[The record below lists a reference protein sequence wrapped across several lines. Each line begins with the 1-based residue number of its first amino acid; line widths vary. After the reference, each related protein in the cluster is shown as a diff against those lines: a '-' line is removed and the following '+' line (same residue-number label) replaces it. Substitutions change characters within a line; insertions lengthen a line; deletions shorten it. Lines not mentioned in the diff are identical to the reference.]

1 MITHILENLTVY
13 LIYQSNQDDSPS
25 PTITVIIRSFTS
37 NLILK
42 AFTRHVKPA
51 RLGTIK
57 IQMLTLLD
65 NPLMNLTRIE
75 PL

>member
-13 LIYQSNQDDSPS
+13 LIYQSNQDDSPPS
-25 PTITVIIRSFTS
+25 TLTVIIRSFTP